1 MFEPA
6 PPDEPE
12 PPEPD
17 PAVAAWNAPAAATPP
32 PVREHP
38 IYLQASSRPGNGAA
52 TTSLVLGI
60 IGIVLV
66 ILTLG
71 IGFLFSLPASVAA
84 WVVGA
89 RGRKRVAT
97 GQTTSGDGIAH
108 AGVVLGIVGVI
119 LGVVGAVVWIALIA
133 SGLDLEELQRD
144 LERRSNPDLDQAV
157 WTAAMAVFGR

>member
-12 PPEPD
+12 PPPQPEP
-17 PAVAAWNAPAAATPP
+17 AAWNAPAAASPP
-32 PVREHP
+32 PAREHP
-38 IYLQASSRPGNGAA
+38 IYLQQPSRPGNGAA
-52 TTSLVLGI
+52 TSSLVLGI
-60 IGIVLV
+60 IGIAVV

-71 IGFLFSLPASVAA
+71 IGFMFSLPASIVA
-84 WVVGA
+84 WVMGA

-97 GQTTSGDGIAH
+97 GQTTAGDGIAH

-119 LGVVGAVVWIALIA
+119 LGAIGMVVWIALIA

-144 LERRSNPDLDQAV
+144 LEQRSNPDLDQAV
-157 WTAAMAVFGR
+157 WAAAMALLGR